1 MDARHRLRQQFFATL
16 YSRLAPHY
24 DRLSL
29 AGFAG
34 EWARWA
40 AVAQRFVDRRP
51 VLELGCGTGMTLA
64 ALARAGVPAW
74 GVDPS
79 GPMLAQARRRV
90 PGRLVRARAQQLP
103 VRSGSIGCVL
113 SIFPTPYI
121 LDPATWTEVA
131 RVLQPG
137 GRFIVVDHGW
147 LQPRDPLRLCL
158 VGLHHLVYG
167 CQTTAPP
174 RLPTP
179 GLPAVALTE
188 RTPHGFVSVYVA
200 TRDE

>member
-1 MDARHRLRQQFFATL
+1 MAARDVFRFINDVDEATIHGLINRLEYRGQDPTFSRMRDAYLDKLH
-16 YSRLAPHY
+16 
-24 DRLSL
+24 LSPS
-29 AGFAG
+29 
-34 EWARWA
+34 
-40 AVAQRFVDRRP
+40 AQ

-74 GVDPS
+74 GVDLS
-79 GPMLAQARRRV
+79 GPMLAQARRRA
-90 PGRLVRARAQQLP
+90 PGRLVRARAQHLP

-121 LDPATWTEVA
+121 LDPATWAEVA

-137 GRFIVVDHGW
+137 GRFIVVDYGW
-147 LQPRDPLRLCL
+147 LQPRDPLRLVL

-167 CQTTAPP
+167 HQTTAPP

-188 RTPHGFVSVYVA
+188 RTPHGFVSVYIA
-200 TRDE
+200 TR